1 MNKNLLHLL
10 RVEWMK
16 VRNYTPFAAVSLF
29 FLLGIVGAN
38 YVVYSFKKKVMDPA
52 DPTGIISGTSPYDFD
67 MVWQTCSYVA
77 GYLLLLPGLL
87 LIMLM
92 TNEFSF
98 RTHRQNI
105 IDGWSRRQFIDVKI
119 FMALIAALLST
130 VVVFLTALGFGLASG
145 TSVSFT
151 AMAPIGFF
159 FLKAISYNMIALLIS
174 VLVRKTGFA
183 IGVYFIYLWLENFIA
198 ALLEIFSIRLKADHN
213 RDLGNLG
220 DYLPMNASDGLLH
233 MPSSTLSRIAKSS
246 KIMPSDYWQLG
257 LLLCIIYLVVFLVWT
272 RSRILKTDL

>member
-1 MNKNLLHLL
+1 MNKHLLQLL

-16 VRNYTPFAAVSLF
+16 VRNYTPFASLSLF
-29 FLLGIVGAN
+29 FLIGIVAAN
-38 YVVYSFKKKVMDPA
+38 YVVYSFKKSVVDPA

-67 MVWQTCSYVA
+67 MVWQTTSYVA

-105 IDGWSRRQFIDVKI
+105 IDGWSRQQFIDVKI
-119 FMALIAALLST
+119 CMALIAAVIST
-130 VVVFLTALGFGLASG
+130 VVVFLTAFCFGLASG

-151 AMAPIGFF
+151 RMAPIGFF
-159 FLKAISYNMIALLIS
+159 FLKALSYNMIALLIA

-183 IGVYFIYLWLENFIA
+183 IGVFFIYLWFENFIA
-198 ALLEIFSIRLKADHN
+198 ALLEIFSMKLKTEY
-213 RDLGNLG
+213 RQDLGNLG

-233 MPSSTLSRIAKSS
+233 MPSTTLSRIAQNS
-246 KIMPSDYWQLG
+246 KLLPTDYWQLG
-257 LLLCIIYLVVFLVWT
+257 LALAIIYLIVFVLWT